1 MADTY
6 DVYFGLPGDL
16 IEISGGQS
24 GLLTIVPYALEYNIE
39 YNWRVD
45 TITDTET
52 ITGDVWSF
60 TALLFSPPFPTGITL
75 KYEGDEG
82 YPGSPGDG
90 PLPAGTATGVN
101 NIATLKRIVAAA
113 NNKIFYET

>member
-1 MADTY
+1 MANTY
-6 DVYFGLPGDL
+6 NVYFGLPGNL
-16 IEISGGQS
+16 IEIAEGQS
-24 GLLTIVPYALEYNIE
+24 GLSIIVPYTLGYNIE

-45 TITDTET
+45 TDTGSET

-60 TALLFSPPFPTGITL
+60 TALVYDPPFPSGITL

-82 YPGSPGDG
+82 YPGDPGDG